1 MPTATLEPE
10 TAVPATL
17 AGPLPRWTD
26 ATGYTRHPAPIK
38 SALAAI
44 GKAAGLSAYH
54 LEFYGIHGRD
64 NDPHLVCTMMGL
76 AGDKVASPK
85 ARAEYVAIGTRHGW
99 SITRETAGAIL
110 ADCADLLDRA
120 RDPASGILAVADN
133 RETPEA
139 HAAAMEAGRR
149 QEAERK
155 AKAEAAAKVDADE
168 AAAWHARPLVAPADV
183 PRVPVTGCP
192 GLTVPAW
199 TDETAKAVWPYGVLD
214 REPRDQRGGQ
224 AIAEE
229 VRKRIAEAQAAGLVM
244 PCKVSVRSDHNS
256 VTVSITGC
264 PADPFNPARA
274 AFDKEAETSARWT
287 PVYQR
292 PPEYIPEVMAARAA
306 LRAILHLYH
315 WDKSDSQSDY
325 FCSRFY
331 ANVHGPDRAWKLTTA
346 PIPTAKPA
354 APGAA
359 PTAAGLVRC
368 GAKLETHQHTKHG
381 FLMFMITIADRL
393 ERSEWERLTAA
404 AKATGGWYSKQW
416 GATPGGWAW
425 KDEAP
430 ALAFLA
436 AHFGA
441 PGPDGTPEAAPTD
454 KAEEAAAPEAAPS
467 DADKAAIAAYRSG
480 ARTDTHAATLAR
492 VTRLRALA
500 DGLDEEAAR
509 KRGPRL
515 ANTPKRQREA
525 GSARVDGDR
534 AARAASY
541 LRAFADASEAG
552 TLGPVLAGWKAT
564 KADALE
570 IARQELGRER
580 GYYDP
585 PVESGTFYRMD
596 GLAVA
601 IRSLAEAAKDPARAK
616 AEAEA
621 KREGE
626 RQSALVRFRQSD
638 AAGFFPS
645 PKPLADEA
653 ARILAEAMPEN
664 PEGGLALMDPEAG
677 LGALVE
683 AVRARLPGAYIM
695 AVEIR
700 PDCCT
705 FLREWI
711 KPDELHN
718 DDFLMMEPG
727 ARHSLFHG
735 IIMNPPFEKLAGVG
749 YQAPAHIRHALRFL
763 AKGGTLVSIVPTGFL
778 AGQGAEFASLDATE
792 TANDPAAFADRKE
805 AIRTTGTRTS
815 ILVIHK

>member
-1 MPTATLEPE
+1 MPAATLEPE
-10 TAVPATL
+10 TAAPATL

-26 ATGYTRHPAPIK
+26 ATGYARPPAPIK
-38 SALAAI
+38 ATLAAI
-44 GKAAGLSAYH
+44 GKAASLGAYH

-64 NDPHLVCTMMGL
+64 NDPHLVSTMMGL

-85 ARAEYVAIGTRHGW
+85 ARAAYVEIGTRHGW
-99 SITRETAGAIL
+99 SITRDNAPAIL
-110 ADCADLLDRA
+110 ADCAALLDRA
-120 RDPASGILAVADN
+120 RDPASGLLEIEDN

-139 HAAAMEAGRR
+139 HAAARAEGQR

-155 AKAEAAAKVDADE
+155 AKAEAAAKVDANE

-192 GLTVPAW
+192 GVTVPAW
-199 TDETAKAVWPYGVLD
+199 TDETARGVWPYGVLD
-214 REPRDQRGGQ
+214 REPSGGRGQ
-224 AIAEE
+224 EIAEE

-292 PPEYIPEVMAARAA
+292 PPEYIPEVMAAIRA
-306 LRAILHLYH
+306 LEAILRLYH

-331 ANVHGPDRAWKLTTA
+331 ANVHGPDRAWKLTAA
-346 PIPTAKPA
+346 PTPTAKPA

-381 FLMFMITIADRL
+381 FLMFMVTIADRL

-416 GATPGGWAW
+416 GTTPGGWAW

-534 AARAASY
+534 AARAAGY

-585 PVESGTFYRMD
+585 PVESGTYVRKD
-596 GLAVA
+596 NLAVA
-601 IRSLAEAAKDPARAK
+601 VRSLAEAAKDPARAK

-626 RQSALVRFRQSD
+626 RQAALVRFRQSD

-653 ARILAEAMPEN
+653 ARILAD
-664 PEGGLALMDPEAG
+664 ALGMDRPRILEPSAG
-677 LGALVE
+677 VGSLVD
-683 AVRARLPGAYIM
+683 AVRERLPGAHIH
-695 AVEIR
+695 AIEVR
-700 PDCCT
+700 SDCCA
-705 FLREWI
+705 FLREWCNADLGI
-711 KPDELHN
+711 SEA
-718 DDFLMMEPG
+718 DFLATLPG
-727 ARHSLFHG
+727 DLYDG
-735 IIMNPPFEKLAGVG
+735 VIMNPPYERAAGVG
-749 YQAPAHIRHALRFL
+749 YQAPAHIRHALKWL
-763 AKGGTLVSIVPTGFL
+763 KPGGTLVAIVPAGFL
-778 AGQGAEFASLDATE
+778 DGQGAEFASMDATE
-792 TANDPAAFADRKE
+792 TANDPGAFNDRRE